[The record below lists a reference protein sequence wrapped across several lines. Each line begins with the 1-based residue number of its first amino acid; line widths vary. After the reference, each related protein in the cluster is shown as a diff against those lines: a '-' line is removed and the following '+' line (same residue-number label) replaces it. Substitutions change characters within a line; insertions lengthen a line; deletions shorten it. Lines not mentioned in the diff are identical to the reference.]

1 MKCPQCKNPTEISF
15 DRECEWC
22 GHIIPLS
29 AGKEGAGATGSDPLK
44 ELQQALLDAET
55 AARNAYQNRTK
66 GTGDTSWSG
75 LLHRVMDSFRTGVLE
90 ESMSL
95 ENMINHAKANVV
107 GAAILAQDRPSLER
121 MLDMAEAQAAATKVS
136 WWNSAIDT
144 EGEEALHKAWKALA
158 KRVNKALARQ
168 GTNP

>member
-22 GHIIPLS
+22 GHAIPVTS
-29 AGKEGAGATGSDPLK
+29 EQEGAGETGIDPLK
-44 ELQQALLDAET
+44 QLQQALLDAET
-55 AARNAYQNRTK
+55 AAREAHLSRTK
-66 GTGDTSWSG
+66 RSHDSSWSG
-75 LLHRVMDSFRTGVLE
+75 LVHRMMDSFQTEVFE

-121 MLDMAEAQAAATKVS
+121 MLDMAESQAAATKVS
-136 WWNSAIDT
+136 WWNSAEDT
-144 EGEEALHKAWKALA
+144 EGAEALHKAWKALT
-158 KRVNKALARQ
+158 KRINKALSR
-168 GTNP
+168 GNT